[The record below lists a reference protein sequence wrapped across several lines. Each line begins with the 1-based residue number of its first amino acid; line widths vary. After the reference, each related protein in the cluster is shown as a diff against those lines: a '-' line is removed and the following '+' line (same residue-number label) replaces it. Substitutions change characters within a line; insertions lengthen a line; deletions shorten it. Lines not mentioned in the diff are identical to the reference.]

1 MKLFSSN
8 PEAKAALRIPE
19 FRRFVASRF
28 FITIA
33 IQIQFIVVGWE
44 VYAATHDPLSLGMIG
59 LSEALPFIA
68 IALFGGHL
76 ADVSDRKKL
85 LVIFTALLLLSI
97 LGMFFLSVSGL
108 SGKSL
113 LPLYGIVVVTGIARG
128 FLAPAFPAYMG
139 QLIPRNILPNASA
152 WNSTFWHIAAV
163 CGPALGGLIY
173 GFFGGP
179 VAYLATFGFMFT
191 GFLFILSF
199 PSLGITA
206 KAVKEPIIRSL
217 KTGLRFVFTNQ
228 IILGALSLDLFAVF
242 FGGAVAML
250 PMFASEILHTGPVGL
265 GFLRAAPATGAIIMA
280 LILAYHP
287 VTVNAGRKLFFNVA
301 AFGVCMIIFAF
312 SRNIVLSFFILALS
326 GAVDNVSVVIRST
339 ILQLQTPDEMRGRVM
354 SVNSIFIGSSNEI
367 GEMES
372 GIAAKIMG
380 LIPSVVFGGC
390 MTILSV
396 LSIYKLAPKLAKLNL
411 MEEAQLEK

>member
-1 MKLFSSN
+1 MRLFTAN
-8 PEAKAALRIPE
+8 PEARATLRIPE
-19 FRRFVASRF
+19 FRRFVAARF
-28 FITIA
+28 FITIG

-44 VYAATHDPLSLGMIG
+44 VYSATHDPLSLGLIG
-59 LSEALPFIA
+59 LSEALPFMA

-76 ADVSDRKKL
+76 ADVTDRKKL
-85 LVIFTALLLLSI
+85 LIIFNGILLFSV
-97 LGMFFLSVSGL
+97 LGMFLLSYSGL
-108 SGKSL
+108 SGKAL
-113 LPLYGIVVVTGIARG
+113 WPLYGIVAITGIARG
-128 FLAPAFPAYMG
+128 FIAPAFPAYMG
-139 QLIPRNILPNASA
+139 QLIPRHLLPNASA

-179 VAYLATFGFMFT
+179 IAYLGTFIFMLI
-191 GFLFILSF
+191 GYLFIVSL
-199 PSLGITA
+199 PKLGITA
-206 KAVKEPIIRSL
+206 KAIKEPIFLSL
-217 KTGLRFVFTNQ
+217 KKGLRFVFTNQ
-228 IILGALSLDLFAVF
+228 IILGALTLDLFAVF

-265 GFLRAAPATGAIIMA
+265 GFLRAAPASGAIIMA
-280 LILAYHP
+280 LILAYRP
-287 VTVNAGRKLFFNVA
+287 VTVNAGRKLFLNVA
-301 AFGVCMIIFAF
+301 AFGVCMIAFAL
-312 SRNIVLSFFILALS
+312 STNVIVSFLILAIS

-380 LIPSVVFGGC
+380 LIPSVIFGGC

-396 LSIYKLAPKLAKLNL
+396 ASIYKLAPKLGKLSL
-411 MEEAQLEK
+411 HAED

>member
-1 MKLFSSN
+1 MSIFSSS
-8 PEAKAALRIPE
+8 PEARASLQIPA
-19 FRRFVASRF
+19 FRRFIASRF
-28 FITIA
+28 FITIG

-44 VYAATHDPLSLGMIG
+44 VFNATHDPLSLGMIG

-76 ADVSDRKKL
+76 ADVTDRKKL
-85 LVIFTALLLLSI
+85 LVIFNGILLLSI
-97 LGMFFLSVSGL
+97 LGLFSLSLSGL
-108 SGKSL
+108 AGKDL
-113 LPLYGIVVVTGIARG
+113 WPLYGIVVITGIARG

-139 QLIPRNILPNASA
+139 QLVPRPLLSNASA

-163 CGPALGGLIY
+163 CGPALGGVIY

-179 VAYLATFGFMFT
+179 IAYLATFAFILT
-191 GFLFILSF
+191 GFLFIFSF
-199 PSLGITA
+199 PKLGITA
-206 KAVKEPIIRSL
+206 KAVKEPIFKSL
-217 KTGLRFVFTNQ
+217 GKGLRFVFTNQ
-228 IILGALSLDLFAVF
+228 VILGALSLDLFAVF

-250 PMFASEILHTGPVGL
+250 PMFASDVLHTGPVGL
-265 GFLRAAPATGAIIMA
+265 GFLRAAPASGAIIMA
-280 LILAYHP
+280 LILAYKP
-287 VTVNAGRKLFFNVA
+287 VTVNAGRKLFINVA
-301 AFGVCMIIFAF
+301 LFGVCMIAFAY
-312 SRNIVLSFFILALS
+312 STNIILSFIILALS
-326 GAVDNVSVVIRST
+326 GAFDNVSVVIRST
-339 ILQLQTPDEMRGRVM
+339 VLQLETPDEMRGRVM

-396 LSIYKLAPKLAKLNL
+396 LSIYKLAPRLAKLD
-411 MEEAQLEK
+411 LEDQKT